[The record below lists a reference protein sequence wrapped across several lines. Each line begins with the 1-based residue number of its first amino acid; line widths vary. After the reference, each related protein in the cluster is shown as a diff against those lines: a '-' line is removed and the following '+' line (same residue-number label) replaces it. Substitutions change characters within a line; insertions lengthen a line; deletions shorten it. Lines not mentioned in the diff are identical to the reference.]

1 MKKRNYKS
9 SGYSAETAEDYINV
23 KESFLVIEESQKVN
37 KYDEEERKYKDEFSH
52 TKLKLVQKDGE
63 VFMLKLEE
71 EAELKQGDIIQLKEI
86 EACEVN
92 RNVYFRAQKAIKNGH
107 IELFDMKGER

>member
-1 MKKRNYKS
+1 MKKRNFKS

-23 KESFLVIEESQKVN
+23 KESFLVTEEAQKVN
-37 KYDEEERKYKDEFSH
+37 KYDESERKYTEEFSH

-63 VFMLKLEE
+63 VFTLKLEE
-71 EAELKQGDIIQLKEI
+71 EADLKQGDIIHLEEI

-92 RNVYFRAQKAIKNGH
+92 RNVYFKAQKAIKKGH
-107 IELFDMKGER
+107 IEIFGMKGER

>member
-23 KESFLVIEESQKVN
+23 KDSFLVTEEAQEVN
-37 KYDEEERKYKDEFSH
+37 KYDESERKYSDEFSH
-52 TKLKLVQKDGE
+52 TKLKLVQQDGE
-63 VFMLKLEE
+63 VFTLKLEE
-71 EAELKQGDIIQLKEI
+71 EAELKQGDIIHLEEI

-92 RNVYFRAQKAIKNGH
+92 RNVYFKAKKAIKKGH
-107 IELFDMKGER
+107 IDIFGMKGDR

>member
-23 KESFLVIEESQKVN
+23 KDSFLVTEEAQKVN
-37 KYDEEERKYKDEFSH
+37 KYDESERKYSDEFSH
-52 TKLKLVQKDGE
+52 TKLKLVQQDGE
-63 VFMLKLEE
+63 VFTLKLEE
-71 EAELKQGDIIQLKEI
+71 EAELKQGDIIHIEEI

-92 RNVYFRAQKAIKNGH
+92 RNVYFKAKKAIKKGH
-107 IELFDMKGER
+107 IDIFGMKGDR

>member
-1 MKKRNYKS
+1 MRKRNFKS

-23 KESFLVIEESQKVN
+23 KDSFLVTEEAQKVN
-37 KYDEEERKYKDEFSH
+37 KYDEVERSYTNEFSH
-52 TKLKLVQKDGE
+52 TKLKLVQQGGE
-63 VFMLKLEE
+63 VFTLKLEE
-71 EAELKQGDIIQLKEI
+71 EAELKQGDIIHLEEI

-92 RNVYFRAQKAIKNGH
+92 RNVYFKARKAIKKGH

>member
-23 KESFLVIEESQKVN
+23 KEPFLVTEESQKVN
-37 KYDEEERKYKDEFSH
+37 KYDESERKYTEEFSH
-52 TKLKLVQKDGE
+52 TKLKLVQQNSE
-63 VFMLKLEE
+63 VFTLKLEE
-71 EAELKQGDIIQLKEI
+71 EAELKQGDIIHLEKI

-92 RNVYFRAQKAIKNGH
+92 RNVYFKAQKAIRKGH
-107 IELFDMKGER
+107 INLFDIKGES